1 MKRSIALLLLL
12 VPCAV
17 SHAVGVEEERSEFI
31 AEPQR
36 AVVRH
41 AHNGRVLDAPFPLP
55 GVRSPQ
61 NPFLG
66 AATPNLA
73 RSKGF
78 EGMAISPNGKVL
90 YPLLEGAL
98 TTDPDQRR
106 LIINEFSIRQERYT
120 GRQWF
125 YRLEDPAFS
134 IGDMTAVTDDTFLII
149 ERDNFEGDAAMFKK
163 TSSSISM
170 TSTPAAFS

>member
-1 MKRSIALLLLL
+1 
-12 VPCAV
+12 
-17 SHAVGVEEERSEFI
+17 
-31 AEPQR
+31 
-36 AVVRH
+36 
-41 AHNGRVLDAPFPLP
+41 VLDAPFPLP

-106 LIINEFSIRQERYT
+106 LIINEFSIRQERT
-120 GRQWF
+120 PDGSGSTASRTRPS
-125 YRLEDPAFS
+125 RLA
-134 IGDMTAVTDDTFLII
+134 T
-149 ERDNFEGDAAMFKK
+149 
-163 TSSSISM
+163 
-170 TSTPAAFS
+170 